1 MVIMFGLVDALK
13 IKKRKWKFLKMVRIL
28 AYHKNDLNIIA
39 NKQNVWKLLSAL
51 DCANV
56 YALGH
61 PPLTNY
67 N

>member
-1 MVIMFGLVDALK
+1 
-13 IKKRKWKFLKMVRIL
+13 MVRIL
-28 AYHKNDLNIIA
+28 AYHKTDLNIIA
-39 NKQNVWKLLSAL
+39 NNEQTNVWKLLSAL

-61 PPLTNY
+61 PPLTNH